1 MSDEILINM
10 FMKYGYKYITEDR
23 IKGLLYSIKDV
34 NLKRNVIDKIEE
46 LNKIREFKELPKGF
60 RYSGVAAITILRG
73 KIVSGRTLIASG
85 RKGKFRKARNRKE
98 AIGIVT
104 SDLGT
109 DNKYTISFITPIKPD
124 KII

>member
-46 LNKIREFKELPKGF
+46 LNKIREFKELPNF
-60 RYSGVAAITILRG
+60 EEWW
-73 KIVSGRTLIASG
+73 
-85 RKGKFRKARNRKE
+85 KE
-98 AIGIVT
+98 
-104 SDLGT
+104 
-109 DNKYTISFITPIKPD
+109 NND
-124 KII
+124 KMIFKTF